1 MNKILYLKILVGFIT
16 FLIFLTLTGIVYGIV
31 NYKTTPK
38 LLSGKR
44 KAAKAAAMSAPAQ
57 TPRAINLDRADK
69 TIAHIAACGDYVCLT
84 LAGKKGNVREAVII
98 SPDSAQPPVF
108 ISVNPAP

>member
-38 LLSGKR
+38 LLRGKR
-44 KAAKAAAMSAPAQ
+44 KAAKAAVSAPAQ

-84 LAGKKGNVREAVII
+84 LAGKKGDVREAVII

>member
-38 LLSGKR
+38 LLRSKR
-44 KAAKAAAMSAPAQ
+44 KAAKAAVTSAPAQ
-57 TPRAINLDRADK
+57 TPRTINLDRTDK

-84 LAGKKGNVREAVII
+84 LAGKKGDVREAVII